1 MKSNLQTA
9 KEKYPIG
16 STFKSATGKIKTAL
30 TVNYIQ
36 EATHQDRVDRVAS
49 LKIKMINKWNNLFP
63 KEWKDSYKKLDF
75 RNQKFLEAVKKLKE
89 EVDYLSSLEK
99 DIVNENGGVIYCSET
114 KTWA

>member
-9 KEKYPIG
+9 RENYPIG

-30 TVNYIQ
+30 TVNYLS
-36 EATHQDRVDRVAS
+36 EATHQDRIDRVAS

-75 RNQKFLEAVKKLKE
+75 RNQKFLEVVKKLKE

>member
-9 KEKYPIG
+9 KENYPIG

-36 EATHQDRVDRVAS
+36 EATHQDR
-49 LKIKMINKWNNLFP
+49 IKMINKWNNLFP

-75 RNQKFLEAVKKLKE
+75 RNQKFLEVVKKLKE

-114 KTWA
+114 KTLA